1 MILIMKLKITAL
13 ISALIMLVNM
23 SSFAAFSDVDTT
35 SDVGNA
41 ISQLSSL
48 GIING
53 FTDGSFHPDET
64 LTRAQFAKIAVY
76 MLGEQENAA
85 ARSVNM
91 VFSDV
96 PAENWASGYINY
108 IAEKEIINGF
118 PDGTFGANDTIN
130 YAQALTILIRLLG
143 YSGEDVGYRWP
154 DGYISKASALG
165 ITGNMSFGAYENLTR
180 GNAAYLVYNTLLA
193 EKKEN
198 SAIKLLSSSSVED
211 IVIYGDGEIDAS
223 LASGNIMTT
232 KGTYKLANA
241 SNIQSSMYG
250 RMGTLYLDGEGRA
263 TAFVPEKETVRDIII
278 VSAAK
283 NGDSGKVEI
292 TFTENTNTRT
302 ESFGLNAP
310 VYYSG
315 KSATLENA
323 VSELETG
330 REALLFFS
338 EGGVFERIY
347 LKESSLEGP
356 ITISSGY
363 SQIYS
368 SFNISSSASLSVV
381 RDGRKSTA
389 ESISMYDVV
398 YYMRSN
404 NTIYAYTDKV
414 TGVYEEAYPIKANVS
429 SVLIAG
435 REYQLSTQKAINKM
449 NESSSAFDI
458 GERVTLLFGRNGEVI
473 DVVDMSASGNL
484 DIAVLTECYSEVSTD
499 ADTEG
504 QRISYIKLVLP
515 DGNEVTYETDADYSD
530 YIGSVM
536 RVNYSNN
543 ITRLS
548 VVGANSIYGEFDS
561 SVPSL
566 DGHWLTSG
574 CTILELTEK
583 IEGEKATVRKIDLK
597 DILTSTLTKSQV
609 IHAQLAGDM
618 QDISFLYVQDVTK
631 SDAQFGVVMK
641 KSGNKATV
649 LTGEQQKTFTTN
661 LALSNGSA
669 VEIVNTSDGEKVT
682 SLTKVG
688 SGTTVSGYSSG
699 RIRVGST
706 TYAVSDYVKIYGG
719 RTAEDYHTMSIEEM
733 LDKDNVT
740 SVTLYSDR
748 SLSAGGVVRVIVLK
762 TRK

>member
-1 MILIMKLKITAL
+1 MKVKITAL
-13 ISALIMLVNM
+13 ICALIMILNVNALAV
-23 SSFAAFSDVDTT
+23 FYDVDTT

-53 FTDGSFHPDET
+53 FADGSFHPDET

-85 ARSVNM
+85 ARSASM

-96 PAENWASGYINY
+96 PKDNWASGYINY
-108 IAEKEIINGF
+108 IAEKEIINGY

-154 DGYISKASALG
+154 DGYISRASALG
-165 ITGNMSFGAYENLTR
+165 ITRNMSFDTYENLTR

-198 SAIKLLSSSSVED
+198 SSINLLSTSSVED
-211 IVIYGDGEIDAS
+211 VVIYGDGEIDAS

-241 SNIQSSMYG
+241 SNINSSMYG
-250 RMGTLYLDGEGRA
+250 KMGTLYLDGEGRA
-263 TAFVPEKETVRDIII
+263 TAFVPEKETVRNVTI

-283 NGDSGKVEI
+283 NSDIGKVEI
-292 TFTENTNTRT
+292 TFTENTNTKT

-315 KSATLENA
+315 KSSTLENA

-330 REALLFFS
+330 REAVLFFS
-338 EGGVFERIY
+338 EGGIFERIY

-356 ITISSGY
+356 VTISGSY

-368 SFNISSSASLSVV
+368 SFNISNKSALSVV
-381 RDGRKSTA
+381 RDGRKSNV

-404 NTIYAYTDKV
+404 NTIYAYTDKI
-414 TGVYEEAYPIKANVS
+414 TGIYEEAYPIKANVS
-429 SVLIAG
+429 SVLVAG
-435 REYQLSTQKAINKM
+435 REYQLSSQKAISKM
-449 NESSSAFDI
+449 NESSSSFDI

-499 ADTEG
+499 VDTNG
-504 QRISYIKLVLP
+504 QHTKYVKLVLP
-515 DGNEVTYETDADYSD
+515 DGNEVTYKTDRDYSN
-530 YIGSVM
+530 YTGSVM
-536 RVNYSNN
+536 RVTYSNN
-543 ITRLS
+543 MAHLS
-548 VVGANSIYGEFDS
+548 VVGNNTVYGDFDASI
-561 SVPSL
+561 PSL
-566 DGHWLTSG
+566 DGHWLTG
-574 CTILELTEK
+574 NCAILELTEN
-583 IEGEKATVRKIDLK
+583 IEGEKATVRKIDVK
-597 DILTSTLTKSQV
+597 DIVTTSLTKNQV
-609 IHAQLAGDM
+609 IHAEVTGDM
-618 QDISFLYVQDVTK
+618 KDISFLYVQNVTK
-631 SDAQFGVVMK
+631 ADADFGVVMK
-641 KSGNKATV
+641 KSGNRATV
-649 LTGEQQKTFTTN
+649 LIGEQQKSFTTN

-669 VEIVNTSDGEKVT
+669 VEVINTADGEKVT
-682 SLTKVG
+682 ALTKVG
-688 SGTTVSGYSSG
+688 SGTDVSGYSSG
-699 RIRVGST
+699 RVRVGST

-719 RTAEDYHTMSIEEM
+719 RTAEDYRTMSIEEM

-740 SVTLYSDR
+740 GVTLYSDR
-748 SLSAGGVVRVIVLK
+748 SLGGGGVVRVIVLK
-762 TRK
+762 TNK

>member
-1 MILIMKLKITAL
+1 MKIKIIALICALVMIINITA
-13 ISALIMLVNM
+13 
-23 SSFAAFSDVDTT
+23 FGAFSDIDTG

-53 FTDGSFHPDET
+53 FNDGTFHPDET
-64 LTRAQFAKIAVY
+64 LTRAQFAKIAVC

-85 ARSVNM
+85 ARSANM

-96 PAENWASGYINY
+96 SAGNWASGYINY
-108 IAEKEIINGF
+108 IAEREIINGY

-143 YSGEDVGYRWP
+143 YGGEDVGYRWP
-154 DGYISKASALG
+154 DGYVSKASALG
-165 ITGNMSFGAYENLTR
+165 ITKNMSFDKYESLTR

-232 KGTYKLANA
+232 KGSYKLSDA
-241 SNIQSSMYG
+241 SNIESGVYG
-250 RMGTLYLDGEGRA
+250 RMGTLYLDSEGKA
-263 TAFVPEKETVRDIII
+263 TAFVPEKETVRTAII

-283 NGDSGKVEI
+283 NTDSGKVEI
-292 TFTENTNTRT
+292 TFTENSLTKT
-302 ESFGLNAP
+302 ESFGINAP
-310 VYYSG
+310 VYFSG
-315 KSATLENA
+315 KSAALENA
-323 VSELETG
+323 ISELETG
-330 REALLFFS
+330 REALLIFS
-338 EGGVFERIY
+338 EGGAFERIY

-356 ITISSGY
+356 VTITGGY

-368 SFNISSSASLSVV
+368 SFSIANTSTLSVV
-381 RDGRKSTA
+381 RDGRKSTP

-398 YYMRSN
+398 YYMRGN
-404 NTIYAYTDKV
+404 NTIYAYTDKI
-414 TGVYEEAYPIKANVS
+414 TGIYEEAYPIKANVS
-429 SVLIAG
+429 SVLVAG
-435 REYQLSTQKAINKM
+435 REYQLSSQKAISKM
-449 NESSSAFDI
+449 NESSASFDI

-499 ADTEG
+499 ADTNG
-504 QRISYIKLVLP
+504 QRTNYIRLVLP
-515 DGNEVTYETDADYSD
+515 DGGEVTYETDMDYKN
-530 YIGSVM
+530 YIGNVM
-536 RVNYSNN
+536 RVSYSNG
-543 ITRLS
+543 IARLS
-548 VVGANSIYGEFDS
+548 VVGHNQVYGEFDS

-566 DGHWLTSG
+566 DGYWLTSD
-574 CTILELTEK
+574 CAILELTEN
-583 IEGEKATVRKIDLK
+583 IEGEKATVRKIDIR
-597 DILTSTLTKSQV
+597 DIVTTSLTKNQV
-609 IHAQLAGDM
+609 IHAQHTGDM
-618 QDISFLYVQDVTK
+618 KDISFLYVQNVTK
-631 SDAQFGVVMK
+631 ADADFGVVMK
-641 KSGNKATV
+641 KSGNRATV
-649 LTGEQQKTFTTN
+649 LIGEQQKSFTTN

-669 VEIVNTSDGEKVT
+669 VEVINTADGEKV
-682 SLTKVG
+682 SALSKVG
-688 SGTTVSGYSSG
+688 SGTYVSGYSSG

-719 RTAEDYHTMSIEEM
+719 TAAENYHTMSIDEM

-748 SLSAGGVVRVIVLK
+748 SLSSGGVVRVIVLK
-762 TRK
+762 TNK